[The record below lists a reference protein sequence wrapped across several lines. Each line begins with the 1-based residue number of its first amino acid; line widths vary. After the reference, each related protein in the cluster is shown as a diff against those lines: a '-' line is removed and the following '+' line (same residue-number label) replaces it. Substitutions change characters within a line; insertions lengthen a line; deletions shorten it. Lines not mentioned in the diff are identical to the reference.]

1 MIVSDDERDVRQFR
15 LSRQLVRVILA
26 IGLFAVA
33 AVTSGATALLM
44 NGTGVVDA
52 RLEARNELLEEEIA
66 SMAGRVDTLG
76 ASLAV
81 LVQKDEY
88 YRLLAGLEPLA
99 DEMWQVGIG
108 GPDADSL
115 GANPIY
121 RVDTQTGR
129 RAYSVS
135 QELNSL
141 LRRAR
146 LLSFSWREAHDSLSY
161 KQARLSSTPSIL
173 PTTGYVS
180 STFTSARWHPILDKP
195 RPHAGI
201 DIVAPHGT
209 PVVASARGRVST
221 VTTHAEY
228 GLLIEIDHGHG
239 VMTRYAHLGG
249 ASVAVGHNV
258 ERGQNIGAVGA
269 SGLAIGPHLHYE
281 VLVNGQ
287 AADPRR
293 YILDLAVIRD

>member
-1 MIVSDDERDVRQFR
+1 MIVSDDETDVRQFR
-15 LSRQLVRVILA
+15 LSRQVVRIIVGFA
-26 IGLFAVA
+26 LFAVA
-33 AVTSGATALLM
+33 AITSGATALLL
-44 NGTGVVDA
+44 NETGVVDA
-52 RLEARNELLEEEIA
+52 RLQARNELLEDEIA

-88 YRLLAGLEPLA
+88 YRLLAGLQSLEE
-99 DEMWQVGIG
+99 EMWQIGIG

-121 RVDTQTGR
+121 HVDTQTGR

-146 LLSFSWREAHDSLSY
+146 LLSFSWREAQDSLSD
-161 KQARLSSTPSIL
+161 KQARLSSTPSIY

-180 STFTSARWHPILDKP
+180 STFTSSRWHPILDTP

-201 DIVAPHGT
+201 DIVAPDGT

-228 GLLIEIDHGHG
+228 GLLIEIDHGHA

-249 ASVAVGHNV
+249 ASVSVGQSV
-258 ERGQNIGAVGA
+258 ERGQNIGAVGS

-293 YILDLAVIRD
+293 YILDMAVIRD